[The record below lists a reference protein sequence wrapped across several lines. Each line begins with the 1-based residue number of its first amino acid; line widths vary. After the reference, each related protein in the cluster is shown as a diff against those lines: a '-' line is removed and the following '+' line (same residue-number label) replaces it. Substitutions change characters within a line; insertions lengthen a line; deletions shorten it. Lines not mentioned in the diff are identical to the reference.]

1 MNYGQSWGKKKT
13 IFKEILRD
21 DLNIQIY
28 ALRKKRITL

>member
-1 MNYGQSWGKKKT
+1 MNYGQSWGKKT